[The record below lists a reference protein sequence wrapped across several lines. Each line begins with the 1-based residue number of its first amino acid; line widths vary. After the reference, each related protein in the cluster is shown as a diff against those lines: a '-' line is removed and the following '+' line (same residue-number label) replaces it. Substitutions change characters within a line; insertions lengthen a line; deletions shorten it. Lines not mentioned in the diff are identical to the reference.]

1 MADIKAKYGAGNQ
14 AITITLNGL
23 ADDAYRASQFIAN
36 TANLFFDVLVQLKI
50 DTANVGAPA
59 GDKNV
64 LVWAY
69 GSADD
74 GVTYSAGATGADAVY
89 GGVAGQLITNAKAL
103 LGIVD
108 VDAQNEVFESDC
120 FSIASFFG
128 GVVPEKWGI
137 IVRNQIG
144 QALGANSAAF
154 YQGILA
160 QSP

>member
-1 MADIKAKYGAGNQ
+1 MANIKAKYGASNQ
-14 AITITLNGL
+14 AITVTLNGL
-23 ADDAYRASQFIAN
+23 ADNGVRASTAETN
-36 TANLFFDVLVQLKI
+36 AANLFLDVLVQLKI

-59 GDKNV
+59 GEKNV
-64 LVWAY
+64 LIYAF
-69 GSADD
+69 GSADN
-74 GVTYSAGATGADAVY
+74 GTTYSGGATGIDAAY
-89 GGVAGQLITNAKAL
+89 GGVAGQLIDNAKP
-103 LGIVD
+103 LGIVS

-120 FSIASFFG
+120 FSIASAFG

-137 IVRNQIG
+137 IVKNQIG